1 MSRKIMSTR
10 LSKCCRRVSGRLPNM
25 AIRHKLICII
35 MLTCIVA
42 LVVAGCTFMRYQ
54 HISTRQDLVKTLQT
68 QAAMIATNCESA
80 VISGDTKAA
89 EEVLRAFQSQPSVVS
104 ACLSQVEGP
113 ILGSYQRG
121 DGVAPRDMTQ
131 MPHTETH
138 LFTGDFLMV
147 SKPIVD
153 RSRHRTTG
161 FLFVWSDLTP
171 IETMFRRYLVAISVV
186 ILMAS
191 MVAYLISSRVQSII
205 SDPILQLTHVV
216 KTVSDQEEYSIRA
229 HKTNNDEVGVLIDS
243 FNDMLM
249 QIQAR
254 DRALVSANEELEA
267 RVGERTAKLSKS
279 EHRYRTL
286 LQNIPQKV
294 LYKDLNSRYMVCNE
308 SYANELNIT
317 PEESYGKTDFDFFNK
332 DLAEKYV
339 ADDKRIMKN
348 GWPEEIE
355 ELHIV
360 AGEELTVHVL
370 KAPVRDQ
377 AGEIIGIFAIFWDIT
392 ARKEAERNQAKLN
405 RDLKSTVAE
414 LKRSNRELQEIAYI
428 TAHDI
433 KAPLRAIG
441 TLTDWIYADYH
452 HTFDDQGREQME
464 LVKSRVSRM
473 NELIESILRYSE
485 IGRGERHIRTI
496 DLNSL
501 LSDVHTMLDPP
512 EHITVKIIDRLPTL
526 TMEQHRVV
534 QIFQNLI
541 GNAIKYS
548 NKGQGLIE
556 IMCQDKGEVWE
567 FSVRDNGPGI
577 GTKYHEKIFKI
588 FQTLSPRD
596 ELESTGIGLAVVKKI
611 VEFYGGQIWVAS
623 ELGKGSTFSFTL
635 SKALTCAPQQDNEG
649 CIEPVENASS
659 R

>member
-1 MSRKIMSTR
+1 
-10 LSKCCRRVSGRLPNM
+10 
-25 AIRHKLICII
+25 
-35 MLTCIVA
+35 
-42 LVVAGCTFMRYQ
+42 MRYQ
-54 HISTRQDLVKTLQT
+54 HISSRQDLVKTLET

-80 VISGDTKAA
+80 VMSGDTKAA
-89 EEVLRAFQSQPSVVS
+89 EDVLRAFQSQPSVVS
-104 ACLSQVEGP
+104 ACLSQVEGR
-113 ILGSYQRG
+113 ILASYQRD
-121 DGVAPRDMTQ
+121 DGVAPRDMTH
-131 MPHTETH
+131 MPHTEAH
-138 LFTGDFLMV
+138 LFTGDFVMV

-153 RSRHRTTG
+153 RLSRRTIG
-161 FLFVWSDLTP
+161 SLSVWSDLTP
-171 IETMFRRYLVAISVV
+171 INTMLRRYLVAISVV

-216 KTVSDQEEYSIRA
+216 KTVSDQKEYSIRA
-229 HKTNNDEVGVLIDS
+229 PKTKNDELGVLIDS

-254 DRALVSANEELEA
+254 DAALVSANEELEA
-267 RVGERTAKLSKS
+267 RVWERTDKLSKS

-286 LQNIPQKV
+286 LHNIPQKV
-294 LYKDLNSRYMVCNE
+294 LYKDLNSRYVVCNE

-317 PEESYGKTDFDFFNK
+317 PEEAYGKTDSDFFTK

-348 GWPEEIE
+348 GRPEEIE

-360 AGEELTVHVL
+360 DGKEMTVHVF
-370 KAPVRDQ
+370 KAPVRDET
-377 AGEIIGIFAIFWDIT
+377 GEIIGIFTIFWDIT
-392 ARKEAERNQAKLN
+392 ASKEAERNQAKLN
-405 RDLKSTVAE
+405 RDLETTVAE
-414 LKRSNRELQEIAYI
+414 LKRSNSELQELAYI
-428 TAHDI
+428 TAHDL

-464 LVKSRVSRM
+464 LVKSRVLRM
-473 NELIESILRYSE
+473 NGLIESILRYSE
-485 IGRGERHIRTI
+485 IGRGKRHIRTI
-496 DLNSL
+496 DLNGL
-501 LSDVHTMLDPP
+501 LSDVHTLLNPP
-512 EHITVKIIDRLPTL
+512 EYITVKVIDHLPTL
-526 TMEQHRVV
+526 TMERHRVV

-548 NKGQGLIE
+548 DKGQGLIE
-556 IMCQDKGEVWE
+556 IMCRDRGEVWE

-577 GTKYHEKIFKI
+577 AASYHEKIFKI
-588 FQTLSPRD
+588 FQTLTPRD

-611 VEFYGGQIWVAS
+611 VELYGGRIWVTS

-635 SKALTCAPQQDNEG
+635 SKALTCVPKQDHQG
-649 CIEPVENASS
+649 CTELVETASYG
-659 R
+659 